1 MSRTRA
7 DPVERECLRPREGSG
22 RSSAK
27 SFDAEGLNPLLSA
40 PGTQSRNTRAPKT
53 GGQDVNSPVTQA
65 DFSRVI
71 DTAALGDEGE
81 TFRFVANDFE
91 RASIANWLSLVALK
105 RLEATVEA
113 VPVADGGIRLRAAF
127 EADVIQSCVITLE
140 PVPTCLQEAFELL
153 YLPEIPRQ
161 NSAKN
166 GESTVDVDLEA
177 EQPELLVGDEIDMG
191 AVISEHLVL
200 ALDPY
205 PRKPGAALEPNRA
218 GADGA
223 EHPFAALQKLRADR

>member
-1 MSRTRA
+1 MN
-7 DPVERECLRPREGSG
+7 G
-22 RSSAK
+22 
-27 SFDAEGLNPLLSA
+27 
-40 PGTQSRNTRAPKT
+40 
-53 GGQDVNSPVTQA
+53 PVTQA
-65 DFSRVI
+65 EFSRLI
-71 DTAALGDEGE
+71 DTAGLGDEGE
-81 TFRFVANDFE
+81 TFHYVASDFE

-113 VPVADGGIRLRAAF
+113 VPVADGGVRLHAEF

-140 PVPTCLQEAFELL
+140 PVSTCLQEAFELL

-161 NSAKN
+161 NSAKT

-177 EQPELLVGDEIDMG
+177 ERPELLVGEEIDAG

-205 PRKPGAALEPNRA
+205 PRKPSAALEPTRA

-223 EHPFAALQKLRADR
+223 EHPFAALQKLRTDR